1 MFAHPL
7 GLLALLAL
15 PAIVA
20 LHLFRRRFAPRRVSA
35 LFLWQAVDRT
45 PVAGRERQPL
55 RASASLLC
63 ELIAAAAL
71 AFALAGPRPGST
83 RTEHLV
89 VVLDGS
95 ASMAARFEGR
105 TVRERAVE
113 EVERRLDELGADGR
127 VSLIVS
133 GERPAL
139 LAGPTAYATEARD
152 ALARFAPREPF
163 HDLTPSVALG
173 LELSGGRRVVVVT
186 DHFDPP
192 AFPREVELVS
202 VGASTDNFALVH
214 AVRTRER
221 SLSTGAPV
229 ERVFLSVAN
238 WGVADGRTTL
248 ALVAGERTLET
259 KALAL
264 GPGEKASF
272 AFELP
277 EGGPLVEARLG
288 ADALAIDDR
297 AWLAPVPARGLAL
310 ATDLDART
318 LALLGLADP
327 RGEEG
332 NFERW
337 LEVVPDARV
346 AESIETAHL
355 ALVDATS
362 GPAGA
367 GSSALPGGSATTLI
381 ALDRPQ
387 GDAHDWIG
395 PFLIEKRHRAF
406 EGVTLEGVVWS
417 ARDGEPLI
425 GSPLVSAGNLALL
438 TEEVVGARTVWRLRL
453 DPERATL
460 ARSPD
465 WPILLANLAE
475 VRRAALPGLA
485 RVNVA
490 FGESVVYRA
499 GGELAAARE
508 ARTPYVLTAPD
519 GERREIPPR
528 AEFVLDGL
536 AQTGVWELSLGAQTV
551 GRLAVSFVDP
561 RESDLRARSSG
572 RRPAEVSA
580 DAPEVDFAWPEL
592 ALVALALALVLLD
605 FWVLARGARRLAALG
620 PGAA

>member
-1 MFAHPL
+1 
-7 GLLALLAL
+7 L

-55 RASASLLC
+55 RASASLFC
-63 ELIAAAAL
+63 ELLAAAAL

-89 VVLDGS
+89 IVLDGS
-95 ASMAARFEGR
+95 ASMAAAVDGG
-105 TVRERAVE
+105 TVRGRAIE

-139 LAGPTAYATEARD
+139 LAGPTAYAREAGD
-152 ALARFAPREPF
+152 ALARFEPRAPF
-163 HDLTPSVALG
+163 HDLTPAVALG

-186 DHFDPP
+186 DRFDPP
-192 AFPREVELVS
+192 AFPREVELVA
-202 VGASTDNFALVH
+202 VGASTRNFAFVH

-221 SLSTGAPV
+221 SLATGAPV
-229 ERVFLSVAN
+229 ERVFLSVAH
-238 WGVADGRTTL
+238 WGDSDGRTTL
-248 ALVAGERTLET
+248 ALVAGERTLQT
-259 KALAL
+259 KEVEL

-277 EGGPLVEARLG
+277 EGAPLVEARLG
-288 ADALAIDDR
+288 GDALAIDDR
-297 AWLAPVPARGLAL
+297 AWLAPVPPRTLAL

-318 LALLGLADP
+318 LAWLGLADP
-327 RGEEG
+327 RGAEG
-332 NFERW
+332 NFDRW
-337 LEVVPDARV
+337 LEVVPDAR
-346 AESIETAHL
+346 AADSIETAHL
-355 ALVDATS
+355 ALVDS
-362 GPAGA
+362 SAGVSS
-367 GSSALPGGSATTLI
+367 SSALPGGSATGLI

-417 ARDGEPLI
+417 ARDGEPLV
-425 GSPLVSAGNLALL
+425 GSPLVSAGNLPLL
-438 TEEVVGARTVWRLRL
+438 TEAAVGARTVWRLRL

-490 FGESVVYRA
+490 LGESVVYRA
-499 GGELAAARE
+499 GAELAAARE
-508 ARTPYVLTAPD
+508 ARTPYVLVAPD

-536 AQTGVWELSLGAQTV
+536 AQVGVWELTLGAQTV

-580 DAPEVDFAWPEL
+580 DAPEVDFGWPEL

-605 FWVLARGARRLAALG
+605 FWVLARGARRLAAFG
-620 PGAA
+620 SGSA